1 MSKQLQAVAIAAPG
15 FFGLNTQQSG
25 AVAGQGFALKSEN
38 CVIDKYGRL
47 GARKGWEY
55 VTTAKDTVA
64 GGNVGAEIKG
74 MARFLDVAGGELFF
88 SWSADKF
95 YTGISDLTTVTPT
108 TTDTIAAGN
117 WQAASLND
125 HMYFFQRGYKPLVY
139 SMETGVAVF
148 EDVDAHYFGYK
159 DPLTQNTPK
168 GNTALSAY
176 GRLWVADTD
185 TSKTTVYFSDVLTG
199 WDFNSGTAGSI
210 DVSAVLT
217 QGTDE
222 IVSLGAHNGNLVVF
236 CKNSIII
243 YGDGDNFQSSINT
256 TALTLV
262 EVIQG
267 VGCVARDSV
276 QNLGDDILFLS
287 ANGVRSLSRVVQEK
301 SQPLS
306 DISKNIQD
314 DIVQLIQGE
323 LSSTIKSVYS
333 PSNSFYLI
341 SFLNTG
347 FTYCFNTGGRLE
359 DGSFRVLLWDGQTA
373 NAYLCHNDSMYIA
386 EGDGYAKYSGYADNG
401 DKYSMT
407 YYTTYLDLGEPSAT
421 KFVKRISATTI
432 GASGQT
438 FVMKVGYDYED
449 EYNSYA
455 FTTSAGGIVAEY
467 GASEYN
473 IGEYTSGTLIDNIQ
487 APAGGTGTV
496 LQVAFEA
503 DIDSAELSLQKISV
517 YVKLGKIT

>member
-47 GARKGWEY
+47 GARNGWEY
-55 VTTAKDTVA
+55 VTTAKDAIV
-64 GGNVGAEIKG
+64 GDNVGADIKG

-88 SWSADKF
+88 SWSDDKF

-108 TTDTIAAGN
+108 TTDTITTGN

-139 SMETGVAVF
+139 TVSGGSVEF
-148 EDVDAHYFGYK
+148 ESVDVHPHSVG
-159 DPLTQNTPK
+159 TPPS
-168 GNTALSAY
+168 GNTVLSAY
-176 GRLWVADTD
+176 GRLWIADTA
-185 TSKTTVYFSDVLTG
+185 TSKTTVYFTDVLDG
-199 WDFNSGTAGSI
+199 HNFNTGTAGSI

-323 LSSTIKSVYS
+323 MSSTIKSVYS

-341 SFLNTG
+341 SFLNAGT
-347 FTYCFNTGGRLE
+347 TYCFNTGGRLE
-359 DGSFRVLLWDGQTA
+359 DGSFRVMLWDDQTA
-373 NAYLCHNDSMYIA
+373 NSYLDYNNFLYLA
-386 EGDGYAKYSGYADNG
+386 EDNGYAKYSGYTDNG
-401 DKYSMT
+401 TAYRMT
-407 YYTTYLDLGEPSAT
+407 YYTTYLDLGEPSAS

-432 GASGQT
+432 GATGQT
-438 FVMKVGYDYED
+438 FVMKVGFDYDD
-449 EYNSYA
+449 QYNSYP
-455 FTTSAGGIVAEY
+455 FITSAGGLAAEY
-467 GASEYN
+467 GVAEYN
-473 IGEYTSGTLIDNIQ
+473 IGEYTAGTLIDNIQ
-487 APAGGTGTV
+487 APAGGAGTV
-496 LQVAFEA
+496 LQIAFES
-503 DIDSAELSLQKISV
+503 DINGAALSLQKISV